1 MCSSDL
7 RTPRTQVEKRQGTS
21 GRDDRAL
28 RSRDRETQRGKGRSG
43 EEQRQGQAA
52 ADDLDQPG
60 RHGISGKLG
69 QGDDQGELEGLD
81 QGETLLHQQRWNPD
95 EGPVVGQVD
104 AEPHQPERQGAAP
117 QLLGEQ
123 GEPGRLDRLP
133 PVLRG
138 LLGGVDR
145 SLDRKSVV

>member
-1 MCSSDL
+1 ML
-7 RTPRTQVEKRQGTS
+7 ELTEKVKKR
-21 GRDDRAL
+21 
-28 RSRDRETQRGKGRSG
+28 
-43 EEQRQGQAA
+43 
-52 ADDLDQPG
+52 
-60 RHGISGKLG
+60 KLG

-123 GEPGRLDRLP
+123 SEPGRLDRLP
-133 PVLRG
+133 RCFAACSAVSIVGP
-138 LLGGVDR
+138 
-145 SLDRKSVV
+145 S